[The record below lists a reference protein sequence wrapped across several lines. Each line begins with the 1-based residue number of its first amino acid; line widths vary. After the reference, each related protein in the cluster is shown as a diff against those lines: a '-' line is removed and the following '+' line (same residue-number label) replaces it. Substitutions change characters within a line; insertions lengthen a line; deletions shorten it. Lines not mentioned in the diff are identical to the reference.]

1 MRNFD
6 LYVSGILYGRLRL
19 GDGTPQIRK
28 LDVHT
33 GALLDWQ
40 DLTEQDRDFYRF
52 FVKMDFAA
60 LGQNLSQYETGLH
73 GTGEVSLCGERYTSE
88 DGCSYL
94 QRDVKFPNNKQM
106 KDGRLIAVTCPAR
119 EMVTVLVEPGAEEE
133 TILRLWRSTW
143 PEEQLFPVEH
153 AQTFPVPMRD
163 GVHLSTDVYLP
174 KTVVPRCPQCWYAPP
189 TAKRTAVRYTTVTS
203 SAATRW

>member
-60 LGQNLSQYETGLH
+60 LGRVG
-73 GTGEVSLCGERYTSE
+73 
-88 DGCSYL
+88 
-94 QRDVKFPNNKQM
+94 KNNK
-106 KDGRLIAVTCPAR
+106 
-119 EMVTVLVEPGAEEE
+119 E
-133 TILRLWRSTW
+133 
-143 PEEQLFPVEH
+143 LFH
-153 AQTFPVPMRD
+153 
-163 GVHLSTDVYLP
+163 GVNSLT
-174 KTVVPRCPQCWYAPP
+174 PP
-189 TAKRTAVRYTTVTS
+189 NLKFLNSFNS
-203 SAATRW
+203 SKSI

>member
-19 GDGTPQIRK
+19 GDGTPQIQK

-60 LGQNLSQYETGLH
+60 LGQNLSHYESGLH
-73 GTGEVSLCGERYTSE
+73 GIGEVSLCGERYTSE

-106 KDGRLIAVTCPAR
+106 KEGRLIAVTC
-119 EMVTVLVEPGAEEE
+119 LPG
-133 TILRLWRSTW
+133 RWSRCW
-143 PEEQLFPVEH
+143 WN
-153 AQTFPVPMRD
+153 PVPRRRP
-163 GVHLSTDVYLP
+163 S
-174 KTVVPRCPQCWYAPP
+174 YACGARPG
-189 TAKRTAVRYTTVTS
+189 RRNS
-203 SAATRW
+203 CSR

>member
-106 KDGRLIAVTCPAR
+106 KEGRLIAVTCPAR

-143 PEEQLFPVEH
+143 P
-153 AQTFPVPMRD
+153 
-163 GVHLSTDVYLP
+163 GG
-174 KTVVPRCPQCWYAPP
+174 
-189 TAKRTAVRYTTVTS
+189 TAVPGRTCADLPGAHAGRGTS
-203 SAATRW
+203 FHQRIPA

>member
-60 LGQNLSQYETGLH
+60 LGQNLSHYESGLH

-106 KDGRLIAVTCPAR
+106 KEGRLIAVTCPAPGDGHGAGGTR
-119 EMVTVLVEPGAEEE
+119 CRGGDHPAPVALDLAGGTAVPGRTCADLPGA
-133 TILRLWRSTW
+133 
-143 PEEQLFPVEH
+143 H
-153 AQTFPVPMRD
+153 AGR
-163 GVHLSTDVYLP
+163 G
-174 KTVVPRCPQCWYAPP
+174 
-189 TAKRTAVRYTTVTS
+189 TS
-203 SAATRW
+203 FHQRIPA

>member
-19 GDGTPQIRK
+19 GDGTTQIRK

-60 LGQNLSQYETGLH
+60 LGQNLSQYESGLH
-73 GTGEVSLCGERYTSE
+73 GTGEVSLVRRALHQRRR
-88 DGCSYL
+88 L
-94 QRDVKFPNNKQM
+94 Q
-106 KDGRLIAVTCPAR
+106 LPA
-119 EMVTVLVEPGAEEE
+119 A
-133 TILRLWRSTW
+133 
-143 PEEQLFPVEH
+143 
-153 AQTFPVPMRD
+153 
-163 GVHLSTDVYLP
+163 
-174 KTVVPRCPQCWYAPP
+174 RCKIPP
-189 TAKRTAVRYTTVTS
+189 TTNR
-203 SAATRW
+203 

>member
-33 GALLDWQ
+33 GVLLDWQ

-60 LGQNLSQYETGLH
+60 P
-73 GTGEVSLCGERYTSE
+73 VSYT
-88 DGCSYL
+88 
-94 QRDVKFPNNKQM
+94 
-106 KDGRLIAVTCPAR
+106 
-119 EMVTVLVEPGAEEE
+119 
-133 TILRLWRSTW
+133 
-143 PEEQLFPVEH
+143 
-153 AQTFPVPMRD
+153 
-163 GVHLSTDVYLP
+163 HLTLP
-174 KTVVPRCPQCWYAPP
+174 
-189 TAKRTAVRYTTVTS
+189 TTSRV
-203 SAATRW
+203 

>member
-60 LGQNLSQYETGLH
+60 LGQNLSHYETGLH

-106 KDGRLIAVTCPAR
+106 KEGRLIAVTCPAR
-119 EMVTVLVEPGAEEE
+119 EMVTVLVEPGAEE
-133 TILRLWRSTW
+133 
-143 PEEQLFPVEH
+143 
-153 AQTFPVPMRD
+153 
-163 GVHLSTDVYLP
+163 
-174 KTVVPRCPQCWYAPP
+174 
-189 TAKRTAVRYTTVTS
+189 
-203 SAATRW
+203 

>member
-94 QRDVKFPNNKQM
+94 QRDVNFPN
-106 KDGRLIAVTCPAR
+106 I
-119 EMVTVLVEPGAEEE
+119 
-133 TILRLWRSTW
+133 
-143 PEEQLFPVEH
+143 
-153 AQTFPVPMRD
+153 
-163 GVHLSTDVYLP
+163 
-174 KTVVPRCPQCWYAPP
+174 
-189 TAKRTAVRYTTVTS
+189 
-203 SAATRW
+203 